1 MDAEHTVTTA
11 NGPVRGAVSPRSQ
24 DGRITVYRG
33 IPYAAAPF
41 GEHRFTAPAPA
52 PAWDGVRDCTEPG
65 PPAPQ
70 GTQLIGAAP
79 WSPDTSLD
87 CLVLNVWTPAA
98 PAAPAAP
105 DGGAPVLVWI
115 HGGAYIVGSG
125 AEGTYEGTRLAETG
139 LVVVSVNYRLGFEG
153 FGHVPG
159 RPDNRGLL
167 DQVAALRW
175 VRDNIAA
182 FGGDPGN
189 VTVAGES
196 AGAGSVVCL
205 MASPEARGLFHRA
218 VAHSVPGDMI
228 TVDSARL
235 VSERVAGAAGV
246 PLDAEALAAVAP
258 EKILAA
264 TDEVLAG
271 SGKSGKGVR
280 TKEFTCY
287 APVVGGPELPEPPL
301 DAIARGAAADV
312 ALLVGHN
319 TEEYRLFTELGQ
331 TVEIDD
337 ESALAATASRLGLGE
352 GAVGAYRAVHP
363 GASLRELFNEI
374 RGDAL
379 FCEYSVRFAE
389 AHAAAGG
396 SAYFFRFA
404 AQSRTMEGRLGACHA
419 FDLPFAFGNLDSD
432 LALFLCDGEPD
443 EGYRALS
450 GRMVAAWSAFA
461 ATGDPGWPA
470 VRPDTTVVRVWDI
483 EDSLTEG
490 DASPVR
496 ALWADV
502 SFAPR

>member
-1 MDAEHTVTTA
+1 MDAEYIVRTA
-11 NGPVRGAVSPRSQ
+11 NGPVRGTVSPRSQ
-24 DGRITVYRG
+24 DGRIVVHQG

-41 GEHRFTAPAPA
+41 GEHRFAAPVPAPT
-52 PAWDGVRDCTEPG
+52 WDGVRDCTEPG

-87 CLVLNVWTPAA
+87 CLVLNVWSPAA
-98 PAAPAAP
+98 A
-105 DGGAPVLVWI
+105 GGSAPVLVWI

-125 AEGTYEGTRLAETG
+125 DGAVYDGTCLAEAG

-167 DQVAALRW
+167 DQIAALRW

-205 MASPEARGLFHRA
+205 MASPEADGLFHRA

-228 TVDSARL
+228 TVDTARL
-235 VSERVAGAAGV
+235 VSEGVAKAAGV
-246 PLDAEALAAVAP
+246 PLEAEALAALAP

-264 TDEVLAG
+264 TDEVLSG
-271 SGKSGKGVR
+271 SGRTGKGVR
-280 TKEFTCY
+280 TKAFTCY

-301 DAIARGAAADV
+301 EAVARGAASHV

-319 TEEYRLFTELGQ
+319 TDEYRLFTELGQ
-331 TVEIDD
+331 EVEIDG
-337 ESALAATASRLGLGE
+337 EAALAVTATRLGLRE
-352 GAVGAYRAVHP
+352 GAVEAYRSMYP
-363 GASLRELFNEI
+363 EASLQELFNKI
-374 RGDAL
+374 SGDAL

-389 AHAAAGG
+389 AHAAVGG

-432 LALFLCDGEPD
+432 LAVFLCDGEPD
-443 EGYRALS
+443 EGYQGLAE
-450 GRMVAAWSAFA
+450 RMVGAWSAFA

-470 VRPDTTVVRVWDI
+470 VRPDATVVRVWDI

-490 DASPVR
+490 DATAVR
-496 ALWADV
+496 ALWKDV
-502 SFAPR
+502 PLSPR

>member
-1 MDAEHTVTTA
+1 MDAEYIVRTA
-11 NGPVRGAVSPRSQ
+11 NGPVRGTVSPRSQ
-24 DGRITVYRG
+24 DGRIVVHRG

-41 GEHRFTAPAPA
+41 AEHRFAAPAPA

-87 CLVLNVWTPAA
+87 CLVLNVWSSTEAGTA
-98 PAAPAAP
+98 
-105 DGGAPVLVWI
+105 APVLVWI

-125 AEGTYEGTRLAETG
+125 AEATYDGTRLAEAG

-167 DQVAALRW
+167 DQAAALRW

-189 VTVAGES
+189 VTIAGES

-205 MASPEARGLFHRA
+205 MASPDARGLFHRA
-218 VAHSVPGDMI
+218 VAHSVPGDML
-228 TVDSARL
+228 TVDTARA
-235 VSERVAGAAGV
+235 VSEGVAKAAGV
-246 PLDAEALAAVAP
+246 PLEAESLAALAP

-264 TDEVLAG
+264 TDEVLSG
-271 SGKSGKGVR
+271 SGEGSGGVR
-280 TKEFTCY
+280 TKAFTCY
-287 APVVGGPELPEPPL
+287 APVVGGPELPEAPL
-301 DAIARGAAADV
+301 AAIARGAAADV
-312 ALLVGHN
+312 TLLVGHN

-331 TVEIDD
+331 KVEIDG
-337 ESALAATASRLGLGE
+337 EAALAVTASRLGLGE
-352 GAVGAYRAVHP
+352 GAVAAYRAVHP
-363 GASLRELFNEI
+363 EASLRELFTEI
-374 RGDAL
+374 RGDAM
-379 FCEYSVRFAE
+379 FCEYSVRLAE
-389 AHAAAGG
+389 AQAAAGG
-396 SAYFFRFA
+396 SAHFFRFA

-419 FDLPFAFGNLDSD
+419 FDLPFAFGNLDCD
-432 LALFLCDGEPD
+432 LAVFLCDGEPD
-443 EGYRALS
+443 EGYRGLS
-450 GRMVAAWSAFA
+450 ERMVGAWSAFA

-470 VRPDTTVVRVWDI
+470 VRPDATVVRVWDI

-490 DASPVR
+490 DASAVR

-502 SFAPR
+502 SLDPR